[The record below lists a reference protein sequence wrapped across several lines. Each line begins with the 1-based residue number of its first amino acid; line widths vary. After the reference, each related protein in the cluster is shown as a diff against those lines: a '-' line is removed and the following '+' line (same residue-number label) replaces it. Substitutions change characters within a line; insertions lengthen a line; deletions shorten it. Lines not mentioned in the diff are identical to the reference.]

1 MKYSGDIPESGS
13 FRAINWIQIIALLVM
28 FALLGIAI
36 VAFLNRLIEIE
47 ALMLYFLFMLIL
59 SIPTLIHRLSY
70 DHIGITYS
78 AIFSTKKIAWS
89 EIRSVSTNLFSRGV
103 QFQRDFIISNNNP
116 ANDGLTFNATYFRF
130 RDLNFWVHSWVE
142 NYVEVE
148 ISNSFHSTQ
157 ELSDVA
163 YDVGIQLGK
172 GHVKQIA
179 SPLDLQL
186 RLEQLRI
193 LNEHET
199 QIRQI
204 RNDLFELTL
213 LAWEE
218 FRKAL
223 EQN

>member
-1 MKYSGDIPESGS
+1 MQNIRRVKYSGDIPESGS

-59 SIPTLIHRLSY
+59 SIPTLNHRLSY

-130 RDLNFWVHSWVE
+130 RDLALLVTIMKIKNPAVE
-142 NYVEVE
+142 LDE
-148 ISNSFHSTQ
+148 STFK
-157 ELSDVA
+157 L
-163 YDVGIQLGK
+163 
-172 GHVKQIA
+172 
-179 SPLDLQL
+179 
-186 RLEQLRI
+186 LEKYGQ
-193 LNEHET
+193 
-199 QIRQI
+199 
-204 RNDLFELTL
+204 D
-213 LAWEE
+213 
-218 FRKAL
+218 K
-223 EQN
+223 